1 MRQPPRAH
9 YRSVDRGLGKAV
21 LKGLATVIMGPARM
35 GGFDPPRYP
44 RDAQR
49 RDLERIGGDMYAGFD
64 AFKQRL
70 RYPKAQST
78 QIEFENPHGGGKL
91 PPAEVVECVPES
103 VRAEAVASAAF
114 SGLLPPPTI
123 YRGYNEVLPGSAERI
138 LRLAEKEQD
147 RRIGREKEKLGLA
160 SQRSRLGLWL
170 GFVIAVFALV
180 TSGLLAT
187 NGHDL
192 VAGVV
197 GCAGLAGAAAGLIHE
212 RRE

>member
-1 MRQPPRAH
+1 MREAPRAH
-9 YRSVDRGLGKAV
+9 YRRVDRGLGKAV
-21 LKGLATVIMGPARM
+21 LKGLATVFMGPARM
-35 GGFDPPRYP
+35 GRFDPPRYP
-44 RDAQR
+44 CDAQR

-91 PPAEVVECVPES
+91 PPAEVVDCIPES

-114 SGLLPPPTI
+114 PGPLPPPTM

-147 RRIGREKEKLGLA
+147 RRVGRENDALHRE
-160 SQRSRLGLWL
+160 SQQEHLGLWL
-170 GFVIAVFALV
+170 GFLTAALALV
-180 TSGLLAT
+180 TSGFLAM